1 MIKTEGENDRNVAE
15 ISPLS
20 FFCSNF
26 APSNDK
32 NDCLTSKN
40 V

>member
-20 FFCSNF
+20 FFVVILHRQTT
-26 APSNDK
+26 K
-32 NDCLTSKN
+32 TI